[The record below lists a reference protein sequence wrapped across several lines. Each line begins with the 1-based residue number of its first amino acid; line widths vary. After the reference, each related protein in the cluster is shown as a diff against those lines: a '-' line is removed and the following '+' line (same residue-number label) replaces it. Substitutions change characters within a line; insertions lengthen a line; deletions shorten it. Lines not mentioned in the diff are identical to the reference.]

1 MTKTSPALR
10 RTRRAFTLLELIVVL
25 GIISL
30 LAVLIAPRVV
40 GRLGEAKPVVTRQQ
54 IANAVT
60 AIDLF
65 RVDVGRYPTTEEGVK
80 ALGERP
86 SSVEEGKWK
95 GPYLGRKATP
105 KDGWGRELRY
115 RAPAQSDGAKDLPFE
130 VFSYGA
136 DDQPGG
142 EGENADIYHWAE

>member
-1 MTKTSPALR
+1 MRTSPAMDR
-10 RTRRAFTLLELIVVL
+10 KRRAFTLLELIVVL

-54 IANAVT
+54 IANTVASL
-60 AIDLF
+60 DLY
-65 RVDVGRYPTTEEGVK
+65 RVDIGRYPTNDEGLK
-80 ALGERP
+80 ALAERP
-86 SSVEEGKWK
+86 TNVEEGKWK
-95 GPYLGRKATP
+95 GPYLARKSTP

-115 RAPAQSDGAKDLPFE
+115 RAPAQSEGAKDLPFE

-136 DDQPGG
+136 DDAPGG
-142 EGENADIYHWAE
+142 EGENADIFHWAE

>member
-1 MTKTSPALR
+1 MTKTSPAMDR
-10 RTRRAFTLLELIVVL
+10 RRRAFTLLELIVVL

-40 GRLGEAKPVVTRQQ
+40 GRLGEAKPVVTKQQ

-60 AIDLF
+60 AIELF
-65 RVDVGRYPTTEEGVK
+65 KVDIGRYPTSEEGVG
-80 ALGERP
+80 ALSERP
-86 SSVEEGKWK
+86 SGVAEGTWK
-95 GPYLGRKATP
+95 GPYMGRKASP

-115 RAPAQSDGAKDLPFE
+115 RAPSQSDGAKDLPYE

-142 EGENADIYHWAE
+142 EGENADIFSWDE

>member
-1 MTKTSPALR
+1 MNR
-10 RTRRAFTLLELIVVL
+10 RRRAFTLLELIVVL

-40 GRLGEAKPVVTRQQ
+40 GRLGEAKPVVTKQQ
-54 IANAVT
+54 IANTVT
-60 AIDLF
+60 AIELF
-65 RVDVGRYPTTEEGVK
+65 KVDVGRYPTTEEGVK
-80 ALGERP
+80 ALSERP
-86 SSVEEGKWK
+86 SGVDENKWK
-95 GPYLGRKATP
+95 QPYMGRKASP

-115 RAPAQSDGAKDLPFE
+115 RAPSQSEGATDLPYE

-142 EGENADIYHWAE
+142 TGENADIFHWAE

>member
-1 MTKTSPALR
+1 MDRK
-10 RTRRAFTLLELIVVL
+10 RRAFTLLELIVVL

-54 IANAVT
+54 IANIVGT
-60 AIDLF
+60 LDLY
-65 RVDVGRYPTTEEGVK
+65 RIDVGRYPTNEEGLK
-80 ALGERP
+80 ALIERP
-86 SSVEEGKWK
+86 SGVEEGKWK
-95 GPYLGRKATP
+95 GPYPTRKVIP

-115 RAPAQSDGAKDLPFE
+115 RAPAQSDGAKDLAFE

-136 DDQPGG
+136 DDAPGG

>member
-1 MTKTSPALR
+1 MDR
-10 RTRRAFTLLELIVVL
+10 RRRRAFTLLELIVVL

-54 IANAVT
+54 VQST
-60 AIDLF
+60 AQALDLF
-65 RVDVGRYPTTEEGVK
+65 RIDVGRYPTTEEGLR
-80 ALGERP
+80 ALLERP
-86 SSVEEGKWK
+86 GGVEEAKWK
-95 GPYLGRKATP
+95 GPYLARKSLP

-115 RAPAQSDGAKDLPFE
+115 RSPAQSEGATNVPFE
-130 VFSYGA
+130 VYSLGN

-142 EGENADIYHWAE
+142 EGENADIFHWAE

>member
-1 MTKTSPALR
+1 MDR

-54 IANAVT
+54 IGNTT
-60 AIDLF
+60 AALELF
-65 RVDVGRYPTTEEGVK
+65 RIDVGRYPTTEEGLG
-80 ALGERP
+80 ALMTRP
-86 SSVEEGKWK
+86 SGVEESKWK
-95 GPYLGRKATP
+95 GPYMTRKTMP
-105 KDGWGRELRY
+105 KDGWGRDLRY
-115 RAPAQSDGAKDLPFE
+115 RAPAQSEAAREMPFE
-130 VFSYGA
+130 VFSLGG

-142 EGENADIYHWAE
+142 EGENADIFHWAE

>member
-1 MTKTSPALR
+1 MDR
-10 RTRRAFTLLELIVVL
+10 RRHAFTLLELIVVL

-54 IANAVT
+54 IANT
-60 AIDLF
+60 AGTLEMY
-65 RVDVGRYPTTEEGVK
+65 RVHVGRYPTNEEGLK
-80 ALGERP
+80 ALIERP
-86 SSVEEGKWK
+86 SGVEEGIWK
-95 GPYLGRKATP
+95 GPYATRKIIP

-115 RAPAQSDGAKDLPFE
+115 RAPAQSEGATDMPFE

-142 EGENADIYHWAE
+142 EGENADIFSWAE

>member
-1 MTKTSPALR
+1 MRTIPAMDR
-10 RTRRAFTLLELIVVL
+10 RRRAFTLLELIVVL

-54 IANAVT
+54 IANTVGAL
-60 AIDLF
+60 DLF
-65 RVDVGRYPTTEEGVK
+65 RVDVGRYPTTEEGLSALVNKPAGLGDVK
-80 ALGERP
+80 WE
-86 SSVEEGKWK
+86 
-95 GPYLGRKATP
+95 GPYLARKAMP

-115 RAPAQSDGAKDLPFE
+115 RAPAQSDGATDLPFE

-142 EGENADIYHWAE
+142 EGENADIFHWAE